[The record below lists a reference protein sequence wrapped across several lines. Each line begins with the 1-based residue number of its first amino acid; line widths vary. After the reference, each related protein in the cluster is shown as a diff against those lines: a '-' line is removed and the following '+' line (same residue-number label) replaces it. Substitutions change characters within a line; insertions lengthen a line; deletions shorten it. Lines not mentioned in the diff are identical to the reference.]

1 MLGRSLHGYASQ
13 SFCSDSILVFS
24 SRIRLLGDRRDLG
37 NPMQWD
43 RLCLNLPR
51 DTLFDASLPLVMKWN
66 DLVNR
71 IAGDVESFVD
81 DLHTSGHSVEN
92 VFNSAAK

>member
-1 MLGRSLHGYASQ
+1 MGMHPSPFVAIQYLYLALEFGLGN
-13 SFCSDSILVFS
+13 
-24 SRIRLLGDRRDLG
+24 RRDLG
-37 NPMQWD
+37 NPMRWD